1 MKLPKPPTLSELE
14 VSDISS
20 VLLGYLAEHPPID
33 AKGRYLSWGQFRYRH
48 PTDSKRRW
56 LAQKLNRH
64 AIMRSIHIGDYQFSY
79 CLPQSLQAKLYHI
92 EHRYQ
97 QWQWSIDTEELL
109 FEEPIT
115 SAQLEGA
122 STTRKVAKELLG
134 SRRAPINKS
143 EVMIVN
149 NYHLMQAVKQQINQ
163 PLDITMILQL
173 HRIATEGA
181 IDNDAISGE
190 FRQDD
195 EIVIADYD
203 GQIVH
208 QPPAWQT
215 LPVLMQAYCDFA
227 NADHQGDDFIHPIVK
242 AIILHFLLGFIHPF
256 GDGNGRT
263 ARALFYW
270 SLQKSGYTHFDYISI
285 SRLLNK
291 APKQY
296 AQSYIDVETDELD
309 MTYFIAYQ
317 LTIINRAINDLQ
329 ALLSIDQALQSMPK
343 SLPANLANLA
353 VDYSNLSIHQ
363 YQLLTNTPV
372 DQVLTAKQVSNEL
385 GISDSTARKL
395 LNELESMGLATTV
408 RNGRGKGYLLVKRD

>member
-14 VSDISS
+14 ASDISP
-20 VLLGYLAEHPPID
+20 VLLGYLAEHPPTD
-33 AKGRYLSWGQFRYRH
+33 AKGRYLSWEQFRYRH
-48 PTDSKRRW
+48 PTNSKRRW

-64 AIMRSIHIGDYQFSY
+64 TIMQSMHIGGYQFSY
-79 CLPQSLQAKLYHI
+79 CLPHSLQAKLYHI
-92 EHRYQ
+92 EHRYH

-163 PLDITMILQL
+163 PLDIAMILQL

-215 LPVLMQAYCDFA
+215 LPTLMQAYCDFA

-285 SRLLNK
+285 SRLLHK

-317 LTIINRAINDLQ
+317 LTIINRAISDLQ
-329 ALLSIDQALQSMPK
+329 ALLSIDQASQSMSK
-343 SLPANLANLA
+343 SAPANLA

-363 YQLLTNTPV
+363 YQLLTNTPA